1 MLTALA
7 PAALAASSAKSAAR
21 LTVSPITIDLR
32 LKPGEVATEEVVL
45 TLRGAAS
52 TVSFEHADIG
62 FDEQFQTVAV
72 PDSADETT
80 AFSTRGWF
88 SNPGPIRMRANE
100 VRSVPLTITVPR
112 NATSGMHVGAALFA
126 TSPTSAGGQ
135 IATRVQT
142 GPVIFI
148 DVPGGAETRPRITS
162 LDIPRAHRGGTIP
175 VRARV
180 TARGDSFL
188 RVTPIISTTRR
199 GELIARDR
207 RKARFLVPDR
217 VRTVQST
224 IAVGKELG
232 RVRVRVTMVDVRG
245 ASTTAT
251 ANVWVIPQWA
261 RFVALGMLVAVA
273 LILVSGWMLRRH
285 RSSPTIKPSTMD
297 EFQDDLDDD
306 LDDELDLP

>member
-1 MLTALA
+1 M
-7 PAALAASSAKSAAR
+7 
-21 LTVSPITIDLR
+21 TVSPITLDLR
-32 LKPGEVATEEVVL
+32 LKPGEVTTEEVVL
-45 TLRGAAS
+45 TLRGSAS
-52 TVSFEHADIG
+52 TVTFDHADIG
-62 FDEQFQTVAV
+62 FDEQFQTVAI

-88 SNPGPIRMRANE
+88 SDPGPIRMKANE
-100 VRSVPLTITVPR
+100 VRSVPLKIAVPR

-126 TSPTSAGGQ
+126 TEPTSAGGQ

-148 DVPGGAETRPRITS
+148 EVPGGAETRPRITS
-162 LDIPRAHRGGTIP
+162 LDIPRLHKGGTIP

-217 VRTVQST
+217 VRTVRST
-224 IAVGKELG
+224 IAVGQSLG
-232 RVRVRVTMVDVRG
+232 RVRVRVTMVDARG

-251 ANVWVIPQWA
+251 RTVWVIPQRA
-261 RFVALGMLVAVA
+261 RYVAVSALVLIA
-273 LILVSGWMLRRH
+273 LILVMGWLMRR
-285 RSSPTIKPSTMD
+285 RAYRNTVAPSAEYELQD
-297 EFQDDLDDD
+297 QPGDDLD
-306 LDDELDLP
+306 LP